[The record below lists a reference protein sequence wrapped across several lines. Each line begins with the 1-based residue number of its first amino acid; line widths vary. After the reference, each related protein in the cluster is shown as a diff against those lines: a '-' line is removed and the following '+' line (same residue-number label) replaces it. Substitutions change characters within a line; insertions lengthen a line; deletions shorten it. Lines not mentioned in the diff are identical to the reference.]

1 MKGVTRQI
9 DNCGKGAV
17 IDTIQTTVFA
27 NGSLIAVCGAK
38 IGPHD
43 PCGEDGEDIHC
54 DPIILSCSSHTF
66 AGGIGM
72 VREQD
77 K

>member
-9 DNCGKGAV
+9 DSCGGAV
-17 IDTIQTTVFA
+17 IDPLQTTVYA

-38 IGPHD
+38 IGPHP
-43 PCGEDGEDIHC
+43 PCGEDGGDIHC
-54 DPIILSCSSHTF
+54 EPIVISCSSHTF

-72 VREQD
+72 AREGD